1 MAGLEEE
8 LQTQGWDG
16 ETPSVNIFPG
26 ITAVQAAAAV

>member
-1 MAGLEEE
+1 MEE

-16 ETPSVNIFPG
+16 ETQVNIFPG